1 MQSISCNDFFS
12 EQNSTCVAEGKQK
25 ANFAKLCDII
35 TGLVLLIFI
44 IWYDNGVHESIVITL
59 KRKKTEDTKSLRGF
73 SIES

>member
-1 MQSISCNDFFS
+1 MIFS

-25 ANFAKLCDII
+25 ANLAKLCDII

-59 KRKKTEDTKSLRGF
+59 KRKKPEDTKSLRGL